1 MVFFP
6 PYTDVPDGFRLLQA
20 VRRAYAGAFPSFL
33 RRTPGVRRRVDS
45 LTCFTSTSQLKEIRH
60 SNIAAL
66 RKALEHPTTDIEEA
80 IHQLEVK
87 YKDSPSEVLDEPD
100 LMNYCAIDMAALKDV
115 RSTGAEYALSL
126 EALMQADYGPTPGYL
141 PEADACNLLVG
152 VSIAHHRAIS
162 LFI

>member
-1 MVFFP
+1 M
-6 PYTDVPDGFRLLQA
+6 
-20 VRRAYAGAFPSFL
+20 
-33 RRTPGVRRRVDS
+33 
-45 LTCFTSTSQLKEIRH
+45 KEIRQ
-60 SNIAAL
+60 SNITAL
-66 RKALEHPTTDIEEA
+66 RKALEHPTADIEEA

-141 PEADACNLLVG
+141 PETDARNLLVG
-152 VSIAHHRAIS
+152 VSIVPHRAIA
-162 LFI
+162 LFIWWCCPLRKVSFHPHVFFLLILGDTSTYAWKPVGKEGLRG